1 MAASFLDT
9 LADVV
14 VTREEVNKSE
24 EFCKLYLSAIFPDL
38 DLRDNVALSDL
49 VIRPNATLLAM
60 ITKGL
65 AYYQKTLSIAG
76 VTDESPEADVDKIMA
91 NLFISR
97 LSGRNSIIRARLYF
111 LRGDRDI
118 YVTVSNT
125 FSPDNTTFFRPIT
138 DTFISSPLE
147 YDASKDEYFYDIDLI
162 STEQTE
168 ASNIESGDLVYH
180 SQVDPYFIQATVLYL
195 KSRSITSET
204 NTQFLERAPT
214 AISTRNAINN
224 PSIQYALTSNFN
236 YFNKIVPVGMAEPE
250 MRRDL
255 ANIEN
260 PFTLTTE
267 PVHLGGKVD
276 IYVNTDITSSV
287 NQHETDSSGVIYLDS
302 TIDTIAYIRRAT
314 SDELIENDLTDDIPL
329 LTIPTITVGAMVRN
343 PLTQALEFQPVGEN
357 NDLGL
362 SAKQVTKIEF
372 PGITTPSTA
381 SFFTRRLLNLVSLQA
396 YLEDTQS
403 RVVCADYL
411 ARSLNIYY
419 VSVNLRKVGNLS
431 LQQSEIDACFS
442 VLSTYIN
449 ALPAGEDLVVATLT
463 QKVVSEVGILNLD
476 SDVVVNYEIFDR
488 ELGGATG
495 DNSGTGT
502 ATSVISPDRTFHFI
516 LGEVT
521 SVDLGGH

>member
-76 VTDESPEADVDKIMA
+76 VTDDSPEADVDKIMA

-97 LSGRNSIIRARLYF
+97 LSGRNSIVRARLYF

-125 FSPDNTTFFRPIT
+125 FSPDNSTFFRPIT
-138 DTFISSPLE
+138 DTFIPSPLE
-147 YDASKDEYFYDIDLI
+147 YDSSKDEFFYDIDLVSI
-162 STEQTE
+162 EQTE
-168 ASNIESGDLVYH
+168 ASNLESGDLVYH
-180 SQVDPYFIQATVLYL
+180 SQVDPYFVQATVLYL
-195 KSRSITSET
+195 KSKSIVPET
-204 NTQFLERAPT
+204 NTKFLERAPT
-214 AISTRNAINN
+214 AISTRNAIND
-224 PSIQYALTSNFN
+224 PSIKYALTSNFN
-236 YFNKIVPVGMAEPE
+236 YFNKIVPIGMAEPE

-255 ANIEN
+255 ARIEN
-260 PFTLTTE
+260 PFTSTIEL
-267 PVHLGGKVD
+267 VHLGGKVD
-276 IYVNTDITSSV
+276 IYVNADITSSV

-302 TIDTIAYIRRAT
+302 SVDTIAYIRRAT

-329 LTIPTITVGAMVRN
+329 SSVPTITVGAMVTN
-343 PLTQALEFQPVGEN
+343 PLTQVLEFQPVGEN
-357 NDLGL
+357 NDVGL
-362 SAKQVTKIEF
+362 SSKQVTKIQF
-372 PGITTPSTA
+372 SGISSPSTA
-381 SFFTRRLLNLVSLQA
+381 SFFTRRLLNLVSVQS
-396 YLEDTQS
+396 YLEDSQS
-403 RVVCADYL
+403 RVICADYL

-419 VSVNLRKVGNLS
+419 LSINLRKVGNLS

-442 VLSTYIN
+442 VLSDYVN
-449 ALPAGEDLVVATLT
+449 ALPAGESLVVATLT

-476 SDVVVNYEIFDR
+476 SDVRVSFEIFNRDV
-488 ELGGATG
+488 GGA
-495 DNSGTGT
+495 SGGNGGSGMV
-502 ATSVISPDRTFHFI
+502 TSVINPAKTFHFI

-521 SVDLGGH
+521 SVSIEV

>member
-76 VTDESPEADVDKIMA
+76 VTDDSPEADVDKIMA

-97 LSGRNSIIRARLYF
+97 LSGRNSIVRARLYF

-125 FSPDNTTFFRPIT
+125 FSPDNSTFFRPIT
-138 DTFISSPLE
+138 DTFIPSPLE
-147 YDASKDEYFYDIDLI
+147 YDSSKDEFFYDIDLVSI
-162 STEQTE
+162 EQTE
-168 ASNIESGDLVYH
+168 ASNLESGDLVYH
-180 SQVDPYFIQATVLYL
+180 SQVDPYFVQATVLYL
-195 KSRSITSET
+195 KSKSIVPET
-204 NTQFLERAPT
+204 NTKFLERAPT
-214 AISTRNAINN
+214 AISTRNAIND
-224 PSIQYALTSNFN
+224 PSIKYALTSNFN
-236 YFNKIVPVGMAEPE
+236 YFNKIVPIGMAEPE

-255 ANIEN
+255 ARIEN
-260 PFTLTTE
+260 PFTSTIEL
-267 PVHLGGKVD
+267 VHLGGKVD
-276 IYVNTDITSSV
+276 IYVNADITSSV

-302 TIDTIAYIRRAT
+302 SVDTIAYIRRAT

-329 LTIPTITVGAMVRN
+329 SSVPTITVGAMVTN
-343 PLTQALEFQPVGEN
+343 PLTQVLEFQPVGEN
-357 NDLGL
+357 NDVGL
-362 SAKQVTKIEF
+362 SSKQVTKIQF
-372 PGITTPSTA
+372 SGISTPSTA
-381 SFFTRRLLNLVSLQA
+381 SFFTRRLLNLVSVQS
-396 YLEDTQS
+396 YLEDSQS
-403 RVVCADYL
+403 RVICADYL

-419 VSVNLRKVGNLS
+419 LSINLRKVGNLS

-442 VLSTYIN
+442 VLSDYVN
-449 ALPAGEDLVVATLT
+449 ALPAGESLVVATLT

-476 SDVVVNYEIFDR
+476 SDVRVSFEIFNRDV
-488 ELGGATG
+488 GGA
-495 DNSGTGT
+495 SGGNGGSGMV
-502 ATSVISPDRTFHFI
+502 TSVINPAKTFHFI

-521 SVDLGGH
+521 SISIGV

>member
-76 VTDESPEADVDKIMA
+76 VTDDSPEADVDKIMA

-97 LSGRNSIIRARLYF
+97 LSGRNSIVRARLYF

-125 FSPDNTTFFRPIT
+125 FSPDNSTFFRPIT
-138 DTFISSPLE
+138 DTFIPSPLE
-147 YDASKDEYFYDIDLI
+147 YDSSKDEFFYDIDLVSI
-162 STEQTE
+162 EQTE
-168 ASNIESGDLVYH
+168 ASNLESGDLVYH
-180 SQVDPYFIQATVLYL
+180 SQVDPYFVQATVLYL
-195 KSRSITSET
+195 KSKSIVPET
-204 NTQFLERAPT
+204 NTKFLERAPT
-214 AISTRNAINN
+214 AISTRNAIND
-224 PSIQYALTSNFN
+224 PSIKYALTSNFN
-236 YFNKIVPVGMAEPE
+236 YFNKIVPIGMAEPE

-255 ANIEN
+255 ARIEN
-260 PFTLTTE
+260 PFTSTIEL
-267 PVHLGGKVD
+267 VHLGGKVD
-276 IYVNTDITSSV
+276 IYVNADITSSV

-302 TIDTIAYIRRAT
+302 SVDTIAYIRRAT

-329 LTIPTITVGAMVRN
+329 SSVPTITVGAMVTN
-343 PLTQALEFQPVGEN
+343 PLTQVLEFQPVGEN
-357 NDLGL
+357 NDVGL
-362 SAKQVTKIEF
+362 SSKQVTKIQF
-372 PGITTPSTA
+372 SGISSPSTA
-381 SFFTRRLLNLVSLQA
+381 SFFTRRLLNLVSVQS
-396 YLEDTQS
+396 YLEDSQS
-403 RVVCADYL
+403 RVICADYL

-419 VSVNLRKVGNLS
+419 LSINLRKVGNLS

-442 VLSTYIN
+442 VLSDYVN
-449 ALPAGEDLVVATLT
+449 SLPAGESLVVATLT

-476 SDVVVNYEIFDR
+476 SDVRVSFEIFNRDV
-488 ELGGATG
+488 GGA
-495 DNSGTGT
+495 SGGNGGSGMV
-502 ATSVISPDRTFHFI
+502 TSVINPAKTFHFI

-521 SVDLGGH
+521 SVSIGV

>member
-76 VTDESPEADVDKIMA
+76 VTDDSPEADVDKIMA

-97 LSGRNSIIRARLYF
+97 LSGRNSVVRARLYF

-125 FSPDNTTFFRPIT
+125 FSPDNSTFFRPIT
-138 DTFISSPLE
+138 DTFIPSPLE
-147 YDASKDEYFYDIDLI
+147 YDSSKDEFFYDIDLI
-162 STEQTE
+162 STEQID
-168 ASNIESGDLVYH
+168 AANIESGDLVYH

-195 KSRSITSET
+195 KSKSITPET
-204 NTQFLERAPT
+204 NTKFLERAPT

-236 YFNKIVPVGMAEPE
+236 YFNKIVPVGMSEPE

-255 ANIEN
+255 AYMVD
-260 PFTLTTE
+260 PFTSTTRQ
-267 PVHLGGKVD
+267 VHLGGKVD
-276 IYVNTDITSSV
+276 IYVNTDIISSV

-302 TIDTIAYIRRAT
+302 AVDTIAFIRRAT
-314 SDELIENDLTDDIPL
+314 GVELIENDLIDDISPSI
-329 LTIPTITVGAMVRN
+329 IPSIVVGAMVKN
-343 PLTQALEFQPVGEN
+343 PLTGLDEFQPVGTN
-357 NDLGL
+357 NDVGL
-362 SAKQVTKIEF
+362 SSKQVTKIQF
-372 PGITTPSTA
+372 AGVSTPSTA
-381 SFFTRRLLNLVSLQA
+381 SFFTRRLLNLTSVQA
-396 YLEDTQS
+396 YLEDVQS
-403 RVVCADYL
+403 RVICADYL

-419 VSVNLRKVGNLS
+419 LSVNLRKVGNLA
-431 LQQSEIDACFS
+431 LQQSEIDECFN

-463 QKVVSEVGILNLD
+463 QKIVSEVGILNLD
-476 SDVVVNYEIFDR
+476 SNVIVNYEIFDR
-488 ELGGATG
+488 DVGESSGG
-495 DNSGTGT
+495 NSGSGSE
-502 ATSVISPDRTFHFI
+502 TSAINPARTFHFI

-521 SVDLGGH
+521 SLNLGV

>member
-76 VTDESPEADVDKIMA
+76 VTDDSPEADVDKIMA

-97 LSGRNSIIRARLYF
+97 LSGRNSIVRARLYF

-125 FSPDNTTFFRPIT
+125 FSPDNSTFFRPIT
-138 DTFISSPLE
+138 DTFIPSPLE
-147 YDASKDEYFYDIDLI
+147 YDSSKDEFFYDIDLVSI
-162 STEQTE
+162 EQTE
-168 ASNIESGDLVYH
+168 ASNLESGDLVYH
-180 SQVDPYFIQATVLYL
+180 SQVDPYFVQATVLYL
-195 KSRSITSET
+195 KSKSIVPET
-204 NTQFLERAPT
+204 NTKFLERAPT
-214 AISTRNAINN
+214 AISTRNAIND
-224 PSIQYALTSNFN
+224 PSIKYALTSNFN
-236 YFNKIVPVGMAEPE
+236 YFNKIVPIGMAEPE

-255 ANIEN
+255 ARIEN
-260 PFTLTTE
+260 PFTSTIEL
-267 PVHLGGKVD
+267 VHLGGKVD
-276 IYVNTDITSSV
+276 IYVNADITSSV

-302 TIDTIAYIRRAT
+302 SVDTIAYIRRAT

-329 LTIPTITVGAMVRN
+329 SSVPTITVGAMVTN
-343 PLTQALEFQPVGEN
+343 PLTQVLEFQPVGEN
-357 NDLGL
+357 NDVGL
-362 SAKQVTKIEF
+362 SSKQVTKIQF
-372 PGITTPSTA
+372 SGVSSPSTA
-381 SFFTRRLLNLVSLQA
+381 SFFTRRLLNLVSVQS
-396 YLEDTQS
+396 YLEDSQS
-403 RVVCADYL
+403 RVICADYL

-419 VSVNLRKVGNLS
+419 LSINLRKVGNLS

-442 VLSTYIN
+442 VLSDYVN
-449 ALPAGEDLVVATLT
+449 ALPAGESLVVATLT

-476 SDVVVNYEIFDR
+476 SDVRVSFEIFNRDV
-488 ELGGATG
+488 GGA
-495 DNSGTGT
+495 SGGNGGSGMV
-502 ATSVISPDRTFHFI
+502 TSVINPAKTFHFI

-521 SVDLGGH
+521 SVSIEV